1 MSTQTI
7 ARESVAITR
16 TIQWILFLVAY
27 WVFSFTYWKISLK
40 MPILTALTPF
50 RKPKME
56 IAKVVNVVQICM
68 SIQTPALVM
77 FLYFRIGVGNPVMSL
92 RGSEIAIAVL
102 MQVIYGINLITL
114 FFIIDAL
121 VRIYDGLLNKQ

>member
-1 MSTQTI
+1 
-7 ARESVAITR
+7 
-16 TIQWILFLVAY
+16 
-27 WVFSFTYWKISLK
+27 
-40 MPILTALTPF
+40 MPILAALTPF

-56 IAKVVNVVQICM
+56 IAKIVNVVQICL

-114 FFIIDAL
+114 FFIIDAF